1 MVNAAQDMLYY
12 QPQLVDR
19 ELRGKVMSSTSGI
32 QQLSNAGLLPS
43 SLSQSVLNQAS
54 ASQLNQMVGSGV
66 ALEEV
71 NTLFGLGSSA
81 TDSATLSPTAS
92 ALIQEINPTA
102 TTSTTSTDPLT
113 QAVNNEL
120 TSSLNAAVSQFL
132 PQNSSV
138 NGSQI
143 NLLA

>member
-1 MVNAAQDMLYY
+1 
-12 QPQLVDR
+12 
-19 ELRGKVMSSTSGI
+19 MSSTSGI

-54 ASQLNQMVGSGV
+54 PTQLNQMVGSGV
-66 ALEEV
+66 ALQEI
-71 NTLFGLGSSA
+71 NTLFGLGSTS

-102 TTSTTSTDPLT
+102 TTSTTSTSTNPLT
-113 QAVNNEL
+113 AAVDNEL
-120 TSSLNAAVSQFL
+120 TSSLNAAVSKFL
-132 PQNSSV
+132 PQNTST

>member
-1 MVNAAQDMLYY
+1 
-12 QPQLVDR
+12 
-19 ELRGKVMSSTSGI
+19 MSSTSGI

-43 SLSQSVLNQAS
+43 GVSQSVLNQAS
-54 ASQLNQMVGSGV
+54 PTQLNQIVGAGA
-66 ALEEV
+66 ALQEV
-71 NTLFGLGSSA
+71 NTLFGLNSSS

-113 QAVNNEL
+113 AAVTNEL
-120 TSSLNAAVSQFL
+120 TSSLNAAVNQFL
-132 PQNSSV
+132 PQNTSS